1 MNIKIRFN
9 VIGVSIITA
18 LLVTQIVFLIL
29 HFSRAIDWNIVFVIL
44 PSIILVSYISAVIL
58 ICYIYYLVVT
68 KDERRYNKD
77 MNKINKV
84 LHNPSRNN
92 VITPEIL
99 AMMAEEQDAA
109 VNEDD

>member
-29 HFSRAIDWNIVFVIL
+29 HLSEAIEWNIVFVIL
-44 PSIILVSYISAVIL
+44 PSIVLVSYISVVIL
-58 ICYIYYLVVT
+58 ICYIHYLIVT

-84 LHNPSRNN
+84 LRTPSRNN

-99 AMMAEEQDAA
+99 AMMAEEQDVT
-109 VNEDD
+109 VNEDN